1 MINVCLSFKYF
12 FDMSYVA
19 LTSFKIRT
27 KINNKCKYK
36 LDPILLKYPWYAQYS
51 YPVKLLIYKMYF
63 CRKFILSPN
72 IQDVKESQKILNL
85 NNINHEHLL
94 F

>member
-12 FDMSYVA
+12 FDMSCVA

-36 LDPILLKYPWYAQYS
+36 LDPILLKYP
-51 YPVKLLIYKMYF
+51 
-63 CRKFILSPN
+63 
-72 IQDVKESQKILNL
+72 
-85 NNINHEHLL
+85 
-94 F
+94 